1 MNKLKP
7 ALLGGLIS
15 GILSVIPILNNC
27 CCIWAAL
34 GGLLASFLYI
44 RGSALPVST
53 GDGAIV
59 GALSGLFGG
68 ILYLV
73 LGIPLALLLGTGAQV
88 EGYMRQ
94 SGLEVPL
101 TGIALVLITAILVVA
116 MILIFASLGGLI
128 GVPIFEK
135 RKGQSAPPPPPQNFG
150 GGYGPTS

>member
-15 GILSVIPILNNC
+15 GILSIIPILNNC
-27 CCIWAAL
+27 CCIWAVL

-73 LGIPLALLLGTGAQV
+73 LGIPLALLLGSGAQF
-88 EGYMRQ
+88 ESYMRQ

-101 TGIALVLITAILVVA
+101 TGIALVLISAILVVA